1 MSTRQASL
9 PGADADF
16 LPSAGSRPARYR
28 KNLGRFIRHQP
39 VGAFCTLILFAL
51 AVTAVFADV
60 IAPFDP
66 TRNNVGPQIDGPSSA
81 HYFGTDQFGRDLFS
95 RVVHG
100 ARISLGVGF
109 GATICAALIGTTLGT
124 VSGYFGGIVDY
135 VVQRF
140 VDTAQAVPPII
151 LLIGLM
157 IVLGPSIVNVV
168 IALALLSGLTTSRV
182 IRGTVLGIR
191 SLTYIEAART
201 LGASHPRIMLHHV
214 LPNLLPTV
222 IVLMSLGIGSA
233 IVAEASLSYLGYG
246 VPPPQPTWGGMMSV
260 EGRGAMLLNPWILVF
275 PTIALALVVYSMNMF
290 GDAIRDEIDPR
301 LRGTK

>member
-1 MSTRQASL
+1 MSASQVAIL
-9 PGADADF
+9 GADPGFDNAT
-16 LPSAGSRPARYR
+16 GRRQRY
-28 KNLGRFIRHQP
+28 KQNIARFIRHQP
-39 VGAFCTLILFAL
+39 VGSFCTIVLFGLAMTALFAN
-51 AVTAVFADV
+51 V

-66 TRNNVGPQIDGPSSA
+66 TQNNVGPQIEGPSGA

-124 VSGYFGGIVDY
+124 VSGYFGGSVDY
-135 VVQRF
+135 IIQRF

-157 IVLGPSIVNVV
+157 IVLGPSITNVV

-191 SLTYIEAART
+191 SLTYIEAAKT
-201 LGASHPRIMLHHV
+201 VGASHGRIMIHHV

-260 EGRGAMLLNPWILVF
+260 EGRGAMLLNPWILIF

-290 GDAIRDEIDPR
+290 GDAVRDELDPR
-301 LRGTK
+301 LRGSR